1 MAARKGPYAEE
12 SAEVEVLFA
21 NLEKL
26 KGLTKKIQSSMM
38 RLETSGKTV
47 SDAIGPIHG
56 QTQRLQTTNS
66 NIDSIIAAIDRIR
79 EPLDQRNKEERILR
93 SSPQKVGLTEYIASI
108 DRTNQALANL
118 RNSNLRSNQQAITE
132 LNALLKEGSQQLENV
147 FRDML
152 REDSNPLEPVHYL
165 TK

>member
-66 NIDSIIAAIDRIR
+66 
-79 EPLDQRNKEERILR
+79 
-93 SSPQKVGLTEYIASI
+93 
-108 DRTNQALANL
+108 
-118 RNSNLRSNQQAITE
+118 
-132 LNALLKEGSQQLENV
+132 
-147 FRDML
+147 
-152 REDSNPLEPVHYL
+152 
-165 TK
+165 